1 MPPKRKATPST
12 ATTKSKS
19 VKRGSSKSEISS
31 RTTIQ
36 TVDGPASSSDNN
48 DQFKHLTLLES
59 GHIDFVYKDND
70 DEDDSDHTQR
80 SIYMILTPSGT
91 KDKTSK
97 RRVIFTKT
105 ENKEDQN
112 VYYIRIENMANTG
125 TSREASIIN
134 RDTIEL
140 VGQVA
145 VGHYIVI
152 QDTQSN
158 KTHFTYS
165 FYGNVNKERAH
176 TEIEKRLIN
185 CKDGQNSFTIEI
197 YNQEEYEKK
206 VLEKLR
212 ENIWLW
218 SHPER
223 LIFDNDVEMTFIQDS
238 EDLIKQNVQY
248 LKTRLLQQTRSK
260 EYEQLWKKINV
271 HFKSNSKYQNR
282 YIPGVSEYD
291 IQEAERRLG
300 GITLP
305 NDIKQAIR
313 IHNGRRKYLFGLSY
327 RSPTTD
333 LLPLDEWHPYEN
345 VPWCND
351 LFEQLVDDD
360 DNSIGEGLMKD
371 DLREH
376 LKVYNDKKTV
386 KNKEFHEM
394 KSELLVIGEGMDDYG
409 EQYLLGLR
417 TGIIYLQVLNIPEW
431 NKIGTFKDWID
442 LALQDENFE
451 EEESEEDD
459 D

>member
-12 ATTKSKS
+12 TTTKSKS
-19 VKRGSSKSEISS
+19 VKRGSKKSKISS

-36 TVDGPASSSDNN
+36 TVDEPASSSDNN

-70 DEDDSDHTQR
+70 DGDDSDHMQR

-105 ENKEDQN
+105 ESKEDQN
-112 VYYIRIENMANTG
+112 LYYIRIENMANTG

-140 VGQVA
+140 AGQVA
-145 VGHYIVI
+145 V
-152 QDTQSN
+152 
-158 KTHFTYS
+158 
-165 FYGNVNKERAH
+165 
-176 TEIEKRLIN
+176 
-185 CKDGQNSFTIEI
+185 DGQNSFTIEI

-223 LIFDNDVEMTFIQDS
+223 LIFDNDVEITFIQDS

-260 EYEQLWKKINV
+260 EHEQLWKKINA

-371 DLREH
+371 DLRKH

-417 TGIIYLQVLNIPEW
+417 TGTIYLQVLNIPEW

>member
-12 ATTKSKS
+12 TTTKSKS
-19 VKRGSSKSEISS
+19 VKRGSKKSKISS

-36 TVDGPASSSDNN
+36 TVDEPASSSDNN

-70 DEDDSDHTQR
+70 DGDDSDHMQR

-105 ENKEDQN
+105 ESKEDQN
-112 VYYIRIENMANTG
+112 LYYIRIENMANTG

-140 VGQVA
+140 AGQVA
-145 VGHYIVI
+145 V
-152 QDTQSN
+152 
-158 KTHFTYS
+158 
-165 FYGNVNKERAH
+165 
-176 TEIEKRLIN
+176 
-185 CKDGQNSFTIEI
+185 
-197 YNQEEYEKK
+197 
-206 VLEKLR
+206 
-212 ENIWLW
+212 
-218 SHPER
+218 
-223 LIFDNDVEMTFIQDS
+223 
-238 EDLIKQNVQY
+238 VQY

-260 EYEQLWKKINV
+260 EHEQLWKKINA

-371 DLREH
+371 DLRKH

-417 TGIIYLQVLNIPEW
+417 TGTIYLQVLNIPEW